1 MIATRVGRIWPTVL
15 AGLALVLVQP
25 AAALAGGSDSSS
37 AREWAE
43 RMWSAAGSGSHDQ
56 VKSLLESVPSEA
68 GEWLIESVEQYR
80 ESLSRQESKRAEKIA
95 EAEEELEKHLA
106 EADNPRAISR
116 ALLSAVK
123 LHSLARDKDAFLDS
137 RQIRGLIRDAESAAE
152 RAERDGQWLV
162 SNEIYHRLNMLL
174 DERESPYEDHA
185 RRQTQRLSM
194 IRLYA
199 PEKFWEL
206 RNQRR
211 IEEGEDELPPYN
223 AMGDDYQTRLRGIHD
238 RMLLRALEQSSFE
251 HVERVEIAPMLV
263 GGLVGV
269 RMLLETDELRSTF
282 SALRDDKAREKFKD
296 YLNREIR
303 RIENARSPVRQNQI
317 RSVVNDVLRQN
328 RQTVDLPSEVIL
340 HEFGDGAMARL
351 DEFSGIIWPD
361 ELRRFQR
368 NTQGNFIGV
377 GIQIQLDERLNIK
390 VVTPLEGTPAQRA
403 GIRAGDLI
411 REIDGEPTVGFTLE
425 QAVDV
430 ITGPANTEVVLGI
443 ERGGEDDLIKFP
455 LKRARIEIRTVKGWQ
470 RRGAREDD
478 WNWFIDGDRGIGYVR
493 MTQFTEGTTN
503 DFDRA
508 VREMKREGLNA
519 LILDLRFNPGGLLDQ
534 AVSIANRFVSS
545 GTIVRTQ
552 GANGQQRDA
561 QYARRNMAS
570 LTDIPVIVLINE
582 GSASASEIVSGAVQ
596 DYAEQGRLDA
606 LVLGERSFGK
616 GSVQNVWPLPGGN
629 AAMKLTTQYYV
640 LPGGRLI
647 DRVPGSATWG
657 IDPDLPV
664 LMLPDQVA
672 ESITLR
678 RDADVLPL
686 NEAGEPAK
694 DPSELPDPYNL
705 IREGTDLQLH
715 TALLLLQAR
724 LSQDAV
730 ASKAR

>member
-25 AAALAGGSDSSS
+25 AAVLAGGSESSP
-37 AREWAE
+37 REWAE
-43 RMWSAAGSGSHDQ
+43 RVWSAAGAGSHEQ
-56 VKSLLESVPSEA
+56 VKSLLEEVPAEA
-68 GEWLIESVEQYR
+68 SEWLLESVERYR
-80 ESLSRQESKRAEKIA
+80 ENLARQESTRTEKISEAEK
-95 EAEEELEKHLA
+95 ELEEHLA

-123 LHSLARDKDAFLDS
+123 LHSLSRDKDAFLDS
-137 RQIRGLIRDAESAAE
+137 RQTRGLIRDAEAAAE

-162 SNEIYHRLNMLL
+162 ANEIYHRLKMLL
-174 DERESPYEDHA
+174 EERENPYEEHA
-185 RRQTQRLSM
+185 KRQTQRLSM

-211 IEEGEDELPPYN
+211 VEEGEEELPPYN
-223 AMGDDYQTRLRGIHD
+223 AMGDDYQTRLRGIHE

-251 HVERVEIAPMLV
+251 HVERIEIAPMLV
-263 GGLVGV
+263 GGLIGV
-269 RMLLETDELRSTF
+269 RTLLETNELRSTF
-282 SALRDDKAREKFKD
+282 SSLRDDSARQKFKD
-296 YLNREIR
+296 YLNKEIR
-303 RIENARSPVRQNQI
+303 RIENARSPVRQNEI
-317 RSVVNDVLRQN
+317 RNVVRDVVRQN
-328 RQTVDLPSEVIL
+328 RQTVRLPEEVIL

-377 GIQIQLDERLNIK
+377 GIQIQLDESLNIK

-411 REIDGEPTVGFTLE
+411 REIDGESTMGFTLE

-443 ERGGEDDLIKFP
+443 EREGREDLIKFP

-493 MTQFTEGTTN
+493 MTQFTEGTTK

-596 DYAEQGRLDA
+596 DYAEQGQLEA

-672 ESITLR
+672 DSIMLR

-686 NEAGEPAK
+686 NENGEPAK
-694 DPSELPDPYNL
+694 DPSELPDPYDL